1 MWVYMKRKTIL
12 VTGAGGFIGSHMVA
26 MFHKDRVIACGPS
39 FKSRIDLGQNHVWE
53 RLDITKKED
62 LNNLFKKYRPDVV
75 IHCAGIA
82 HQKMTAMST
91 ADYFGINSTATQRLA
106 EHAICANPDVHLI
119 FLSSISVYGEKY
131 GHKVVQE
138 RDVCRPS
145 SDYADSKLDAE
156 NRLVKLYTNGQLK
169 KLDLLR
175 LAPVYDRS
183 WSLNIEKRVY
193 APKKMFFLRFGSG
206 EQRLSMLSRQN
217 LVEFVRFRV
226 NTAGTTDEFCE
237 WFNVCDASP
246 YTFNE
251 IIAIF
256 QKSKYQPNRLCLRV
270 PLSIVKGIVTLAE
283 NILNV
288 RSTWL
293 ISCYDKLSSDLIF
306 DNRKML
312 GTGFVPEYSLASVFG
327 VDDFDKVLGSC

>member
-1 MWVYMKRKTIL
+1 MKRKTIL
-12 VTGAGGFIGSHMVA
+12 VTGAGGFIGSHMIA
-26 MFHKDRVIACGPS
+26 AFHKYKVIACGRSP
-39 FKSRIDLGQNHVWE
+39 KSRVDLGHNNTWE
-53 RLDITKKED
+53 RLDITNKED
-62 LNNLFKKYRPDVV
+62 LDNLFKKYRPDVV

-82 HQKMTAMST
+82 HQKMAAMST
-91 ADYFGINSTATQRLA
+91 TDYFEVNSTATQLLA

-131 GHKVVQE
+131 GHKPVQE
-138 RDVCRPS
+138 TDACRPS

-156 NRLVKLYTNGQLK
+156 NRLVKLCADGKLK
-169 KLDLLR
+169 KLDVLR

-226 NTAGTTDEFCE
+226 ITAGTDDFCE
-237 WFNVCDASP
+237 WFNVCDARP

-251 IIAIF
+251 IISVF
-256 QKSKYQPNRLCLRV
+256 QKSRHQPSRSCFRV
-270 PLSIVKGIVTLAE
+270 PLSMVKGVAILAE
-283 NILNV
+283 NLLTV

-293 ISCYDKLSSDLIF
+293 TSSYDKLAGDLVF

-312 GTGFVPEYSLASVFG
+312 RTGFVPEYSLASVFG
-327 VDDFDKVLGSC
+327 VSGF